1 MISQT
6 VECLHQPDH
15 LAPYLQHIGAMHV
28 HLAVERGFS
37 SDLWR
42 VFRQAIHAT
51 MKQRIDAGMFNA
63 LLGECD
69 VDRRDALSAW
79 TNMSM
84 LIVQTMHQGY
94 AQGIRHLLD
103 EDGHRESAL

>member
-1 MISQT
+1 
-6 VECLHQPDH
+6 
-15 LAPYLQHIGAMHV
+15 MHV

-42 VFRQAIHAT
+42 LFRLAIYTT
-51 MKQRIDAGMFNA
+51 MKQRIDAGQFDA
-63 LLGECD
+63 LLGQRAE
-69 VDRRDALSAW
+69 DRRDALAAW